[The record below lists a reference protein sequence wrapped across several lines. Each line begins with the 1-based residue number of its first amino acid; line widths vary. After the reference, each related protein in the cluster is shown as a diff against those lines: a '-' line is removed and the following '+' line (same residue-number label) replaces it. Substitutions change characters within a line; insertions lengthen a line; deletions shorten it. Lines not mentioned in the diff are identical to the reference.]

1 MRKVA
6 VPGVRIVAF
15 AGLCLAT
22 IFAAAQIAAARN
34 AANPESPTPTPP
46 SVLPVPDMT
55 DSGRFS
61 ARLVQVE
68 DDLIVR
74 AYTRALHE
82 RYGDSREGRAQVR
95 ERLDWLRGHPDQIAH
110 EDVTIASGEFAGHWS
125 FASPDGGLPT
135 RAWRDIDRSGAHGY
149 EAERIG
155 YCIDEP
161 AACADWFERGRDRS
175 IAPDPRAGERAERQ
189 WAGRA
194 LRESCAAR
202 PARRPSTMSLHTA
215 AARAGLGQAEIVVEM
230 LHNPCGEVRLAR
242 IAKSSGN
249 ADVDRAAIAWAQKVV
264 APLQGEPHGY
274 TSRVPMRFFDKDPP
288 NNGADAPR

>member
-1 MRKVA
+1 MRTVA
-6 VPGVRIVAF
+6 VRSVRIIAF

-22 IFAAAQIAAARN
+22 SFAAAQTAAARD
-34 AANPESPTPTPP
+34 AATPESPPTP
-46 SVLPVPDMT
+46 SALPVPDTT

-74 AYTRALHE
+74 VYTRALHE
-82 RYGDSREGRAQVR
+82 RFGDNREGRAQAR

-135 RAWRDIDRSGAHGY
+135 YAWRDIDRSGAHGY

-189 WAGRA
+189 WAGRV
-194 LRESCAAR
+194 LRESCVAR
-202 PARRPSTMSLHTA
+202 PARQPSLMPLKRA
-215 AARAGLGQAEIVVEM
+215 AGRAGLGQAEIVVET

-242 IAKSSGN
+242 IATSSGN
-249 ADVDRAAIAWAQKVV
+249 ADVDRAAIVWAQKVI
-264 APLQGEPHGY
+264 APPQGELRGY
-274 TSRVPMRFFDKDPP
+274 TSRMPMRFLDEDAS
-288 NNGADAPR
+288 NNRADAPR